1 MDDEDLQ
8 KIKIL
13 PTDQEKEFGSVW
25 RKWITRKISQEKS
38 GTAKPKWNNL
48 LDSHLRRKL
57 KRSEGETKSSDL
69 NKTEDTGIKNDP
81 DLNHQGKMADN
92 HELPVDD
99 GDEEM
104 NHQDY
109 IHEELRGKLPNPIK
123 VLPKFQR
130 TFSLPEGVK
139 DSSIPDTKNIYV
151 PSIDYCPYLD
161 KPPRKKQQQSD
172 TKQKDDLENKNVE
185 NKTKD
190 DVIVIP
196 EKDYCPYLDK
206 PPRPQIKQNDFE
218 VRKWILKNE
227 TGDDEELQV
236 FFQDNTSLKER
247 RTSAGKSLVSPRSN
261 SLPEIKFNH
270 DKPPKWMELVDM
282 KLGFGDFPD
291 DIDSIVES
299 NVETEITEVKTNQKN
314 EDIEPDV
321 FKVWF
326 YKHTHMILR

>member
-38 GTAKPKWNNL
+38 GTAKPKWNSL

-69 NKTEDTGIKNDP
+69 NKTEDSGIKNEP

-161 KPPRKKQQQSD
+161 KLPRKKQHQTD
-172 TKQKDDLENKNVE
+172 TKQKDVLENKNEE